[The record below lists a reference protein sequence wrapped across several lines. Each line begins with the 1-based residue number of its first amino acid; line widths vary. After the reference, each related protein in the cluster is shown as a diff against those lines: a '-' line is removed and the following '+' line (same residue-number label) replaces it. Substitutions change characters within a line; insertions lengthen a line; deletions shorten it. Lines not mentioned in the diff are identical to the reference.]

1 MAFIIYYLGKII
13 SFSFDKFINDDENV
27 WLILY

>member
-13 SFSFDKFINDDENV
+13 SFSFDKVINDDENV